1 MWSSVKALEAKAN
14 GDAKVVSDAETKAL
28 VQKWSEQ
35 NVHRA
40 LMVAASALLGGAAI
54 LAGA

>member
-1 MWSSVKALEAKAN
+1 MMPGVKALESKAS
-14 GDAKVVSDAETKAL
+14 GDVQAPSDAETKAL
-28 VQKWSEQ
+28 VQKWSGQ
-35 NVHRA
+35 NLHRA